1 MVASSPWRNEL
12 GLPVCT
18 VGRGM
23 WGRLVECF
31 GFRLFDGCSCDIK
44 GVSGAPLRIGG
55 SGLLPSGIGQDQIA
69 KRPGRDGGARRSSQ
83 CPEVGL
89 IGFLIGRGGRC
100 ACPATVCLGWSSV
113 SADDDYLLGVV
124 SDELNQAI

>member
-69 KRPGRDGGARRSSQ
+69 KRPGRDGGARRSS
-83 CPEVGL
+83 L
-89 IGFLIGRGGRC
+89 RLSGRADRLLDW
-100 ACPATVCLGWSSV
+100 PGWSMRLSGNRLFRLV
-113 SADDDYLLGVV
+113 EY
-124 SDELNQAI
+124 

>member
-12 GLPVCT
+12 GPPVCA

-23 WGRLVECF
+23 WGRLVECS

-69 KRPGRDGGARRSSQ
+69 KRPGQDGGARRSSRADRLLAW
-83 CPEVGL
+83 P
-89 IGFLIGRGGRC
+89 
-100 ACPATVCLGWSSV
+100 GWSTR
-113 SADDDYLLGVV
+113 L
-124 SDELNQAI
+124 SDNRLFRLVDC